1 MAALVERILS
11 AEISNIIKYHEV
23 SKKKQSVDSVD
34 LRISSG
40 EENEVQNNVLSQ
52 NEEHVADINTEHNYG
67 SSKNI
72 VRKRTPN
79 ASAINTKKGSHS

>member
-40 EENEVQNNVLSQ
+40 EENEVQD
-52 NEEHVADINTEHNYG
+52 EEQVADINTEHNYG